1 MNLHQLLP
9 YIAFLLQCICQIAVG
24 VGEVWLQF
32 NSPTIGVNGKI
43 NEALLIVDTGQVSM
57 DNGMVR
63 AEAQGSKVSS
73 HSSANVR

>member
-9 YIAFLLQCICQIAVG
+9 YIAFLLQRICQIAVG

-63 AEAQGSKVSS
+63 TEAQGSKVSS
-73 HSSANVR
+73 HSSANAR